1 VNDLAKKNKKEPA
14 QVENTAKLPQN
25 IMSIGERVYE
35 DKNIYI
41 NQNVYRTIHNFTLDK
56 KVNESGG
63 VLVGQVVEEFGKL
76 NILIEGFI
84 EARHS
89 EATPTTLKFTHETWE
104 YIHSQVNKK
113 YLGRKIIGWI
123 HTHPDFGIF
132 LSEYDKFIQK
142 NFFSGTWQI
151 AYVIDPIQ
159 GEEGFYFWVNGNIE
173 RCAGFYIYDKT
184 GTKLRIKPTEPAED
198 REEKNTS
205 GWILKMA
212 VVMLSIVTI
221 IMFMIIVNMKNEI
234 NVINEKLKS
243 YEQNMEI
250 FNDIQNAIMNQVGPQ
265 DSGGAQTN
273 SQSGNSK

>member
-1 VNDLAKKNKKEPA
+1 MRIAILDAFEDNHLLENSLKKILNKNG
-14 QVENTAKLPQN
+14 QTYDYFKLKD
-25 IMSIGERVYE
+25 M
-35 DKNIYI
+35 
-41 NQNVYRTIHNFTLDK
+41 
-56 KVNESGG
+56 
-63 VLVGQVVEEFGKL
+63 
-76 NILIEGFI
+76 
-84 EARHS
+84 
-89 EATPTTLKFTHETWE
+89 
-104 YIHSQVNKK
+104 
-113 YLGRKIIGWI
+113 
-123 HTHPDFGIF
+123 
-132 LSEYDKFIQK
+132 
-142 NFFSGTWQI
+142 
-151 AYVIDPIQ
+151 
-159 GEEGFYFWVNGNIE
+159 NIE